1 MGLKNKGSH
10 LVHVIDFGLSKRYM
24 NPHTKT
30 HIAYRKDKYLTGTA
44 RFASVHSHLGE
55 EMSRRDD
62 LESLAYVMI
71 YLFKGEL
78 PW

>member
-1 MGLKNKGSH
+1 M
-10 LVHVIDFGLSKRYM
+10 HVIDFGLSKRYRDQR
-24 NPHTKT
+24 TKD
-30 HIAYRKDKYLTGTA
+30 HMPYRTDKSLTGTV
-44 RFASVHSHLGE
+44 RYASTHSHLGE

-71 YLFKGEL
+71 YFHKGEL